1 MLFETVD
8 SLGSLEAA
16 KVPLFHTV
24 SFVKFSFLFQ
34 NQGVSY
40 HETYL
45 TCLDFHIQCNLDLVT
60 LILVTT
66 CDLVTIFVETKSVT
80 KSRLHCIMSANGLG
94 GWVQKMAIFACGRSE
109 LYL

>member
-16 KVPLFHTV
+16 KVPLFHAV

-34 NQGVSY
+34 NQGVSH

-45 TCLDFHIQCNLDLVT
+45 TCLDFDIQCNLDLVT

-66 CDLVTIFVETKSVT
+66 CDLVTIFSVFQFT
-80 KSRLHCIMSANGLG
+80 I
-94 GWVQKMAIFACGRSE
+94 
-109 LYL
+109 

>member
-24 SFVKFSFLFQ
+24 RFVKFSFLFQ
-34 NQGVSY
+34 NQGVFY

-45 TCLDFHIQCNLDLVT
+45 TCFDNIPNEKLLH
-60 LILVTT
+60 LI
-66 CDLVTIFVETKSVT
+66 
-80 KSRLHCIMSANGLG
+80 RN
-94 GWVQKMAIFACGRSE
+94 
-109 LYL
+109 

>member
-16 KVPLFHTV
+16 KVPLFHAV

-34 NQGVSY
+34 NQGVSN

-45 TCLDFHIQCNLDLVT
+45 TCLDYQA
-60 LILVTT
+60 LISGTH
-66 CDLVTIFVETKSVT
+66 CDLVTIFQRSFFNLLHKIIQFSDIMQFSNIFCGAETKSVT
-80 KSRLHCIMSANGLG
+80 KSRLHCICFTSK
-94 GWVQKMAIFACGRSE
+94 Q
-109 LYL
+109 

>member
-16 KVPLFHTV
+16 KVPLFHAV

-45 TCLDFHIQCNLDLVT
+45 TCLNYPYTGQSRFSDIQ
-60 LILVTT
+60 
-66 CDLVTIFVETKSVT
+66 
-80 KSRLHCIMSANGLG
+80 
-94 GWVQKMAIFACGRSE
+94 
-109 LYL
+109 